1 MIEAVK
7 TIINMLY
14 TTTLS
19 KCPYCSSASI
29 IKYGKS
35 NIGRQRYRCKQCKK
49 CFSQFT
55 SSPMSYSKKPI
66 ESWANYIVLL
76 NQKATLDEG
85 AKASKLCLTTSF
97 YWRHKL
103 LASLTPENSNQRFS
117 KVLQINELILPIN
130 NKGNHKNKNIKWR
143 RPRWILNKFVPSV
156 KLFSCVD
163 SAYHRDIIPVAER
176 IDIPNIRRYLMPRVT
191 EGTIIATMNP
201 GRYNISANYKKVIAK
216 RYAFGVD
223 TNKIS
228 DECPKENLALK
239 QSDNFKKFIRK
250 MNGISTKYLSFYSK
264 WFMWIQYSGCKEN
277 MFLKAIMKNRYKI
290 RFFEISKV
298 NLRGEIV
305 GI

>member
-1 MIEAVK
+1 M
-7 TIINMLY
+7 
-14 TTTLS
+14 
-19 KCPYCSSASI
+19 
-29 IKYGKS
+29 
-35 NIGRQRYRCKQCKK
+35 
-49 CFSQFT
+49 
-55 SSPMSYSKKPI
+55 
-66 ESWANYIVLL
+66 
-76 NQKATLDEG
+76 
-85 AKASKLCLTTSF
+85 
-97 YWRHKL
+97 
-103 LASLTPENSNQRFS
+103 
-117 KVLQINELILPIN
+117 ILPIN

-191 EGTIIATMNP
+191 KGTIIATMNP